1 MHKDIIA
8 RFDNKIR
15 ELEEKLPKLE
25 DDVNCAA
32 LTLTNITEILGISN
46 FYFHNLAVPL
56 AGGFGGFKSTNNW
69 KGPCGAICGGC
80 AAIGIILGGK
90 RKLKYSEYLEVFQTT
105 AKFVHYFEKEFN
117 STTCQELCGIE
128 FSDINSV
135 NEYRNNKVW
144 ENKCYKYVIF
154 AIEKVKELTNS
165 DLKKK
170 WK

>member
-32 LTLTNITEILGISN
+32 LTLTNITELLGISN
-46 FYFHNLAVPL
+46 IYFNNLAVPL
-56 AGGFGGFKSTNNW
+56 AGGFGGFKSINNW

-90 RKLKYSEYLEVFQTT
+90 GKLKSDDYLKVYQTA
-105 AKFVHYFEKEFN
+105 AKFVHYFEKEFK
-117 STTCQELCGIE
+117 SISCQELCGTE
-128 FSDINSV
+128 FSDMDSV
-135 NEYRNNKVW
+135 NMYRNNKIW
-144 ENKCYKYVIF
+144 ETKCYKYVIF
-154 AIEKVKELTNS
+154 AIEKIKELTVS
-165 DLKKK
+165 ELKDK
-170 WK
+170 WQ